1 MPKPWKYTL
10 LADWDIPLHISMIES
25 IQLYRGK
32 NIRGCD
38 HLYKET
44 LVFETYDLS
53 VTEYEDEVEGFG
65 LWAYAAYAKDSK
77 GNLSLCATNVCLIQD
92 TLRIEVISEHGSV
105 IGPLTG
111 RPNTYLDISLEVDY
125 GYVFLNWSS
134 DDYVFENPTS
144 NPQSILLDK
153 SMTIQANYRPEKF
166 HLTLDRVTDGFGD
179 KIGKVD
185 ESLNGVY
192 DYLTDATIRA
202 VNTNAYTFTE
212 WIGINIADRYS
223 IETTIHIDRDFM
235 VAVADFD
242 INTLSVS
249 IAESEDGSYAKSE
262 DTIEDQTIFLAE
274 GLLDE
279 ELDYGEPIEVFFIV
293 SEYQDE
299 DGEYVFRYRSDEFDG
314 WYEGVP
320 KYQIE
325 SFEYLDEN
333 GNDISAEIEDL
344 EEFFDPDYG
353 EFGAFFTLTKNVIIK
368 PIISVYDIE

>member
-1 MPKPWKYTL
+1 
-10 LADWDIPLHISMIES
+10 
-25 IQLYRGK
+25 
-32 NIRGCD
+32 
-38 HLYKET
+38 
-44 LVFETYDLS
+44 
-53 VTEYEDEVEGFG
+53 
-65 LWAYAAYAKDSK
+65 
-77 GNLSLCATNVCLIQD
+77 
-92 TLRIEVISEHGSV
+92 
-105 IGPLTG
+105 
-111 RPNTYLDISLEVDY
+111 
-125 GYVFLNWSS
+125 
-134 DDYVFENPTS
+134 
-144 NPQSILLDK
+144 
-153 SMTIQANYRPEKF
+153 
-166 HLTLDRVTDGFGD
+166 
-179 KIGKVD
+179 
-185 ESLNGVY
+185 
-192 DYLTDATIRA
+192 
-202 VNTNAYTFTE
+202 
-212 WIGINIADRYS
+212 
-223 IETTIHIDRDFM
+223 M

-262 DTIEDQTIFLAE
+262 DAIEDQTIFLAE

-279 ELDYGEPIEVFFIV
+279 VLDYGEPIEVFFIV

>member
-125 GYVFLNWSS
+125 GYVFPKL
-134 DDYVFENPTS
+134 
-144 NPQSILLDK
+144 
-153 SMTIQANYRPEKF
+153 
-166 HLTLDRVTDGFGD
+166 
-179 KIGKVD
+179 
-185 ESLNGVY
+185 
-192 DYLTDATIRA
+192 
-202 VNTNAYTFTE
+202 
-212 WIGINIADRYS
+212 
-223 IETTIHIDRDFM
+223 
-235 VAVADFD
+235 
-242 INTLSVS
+242 
-249 IAESEDGSYAKSE
+249 
-262 DTIEDQTIFLAE
+262 
-274 GLLDE
+274 
-279 ELDYGEPIEVFFIV
+279 EL
-293 SEYQDE
+293 
-299 DGEYVFRYRSDEFDG
+299 
-314 WYEGVP
+314 
-320 KYQIE
+320 
-325 SFEYLDEN
+325 
-333 GNDISAEIEDL
+333 
-344 EEFFDPDYG
+344 
-353 EFGAFFTLTKNVIIK
+353 
-368 PIISVYDIE
+368 